1 MQEHSNKSVS
11 RVVDNNSNIQQT
23 QEEDIELVEPANTHY
38 KGIRL
43 AAIFVILLGLSFSIY
58 WVINYIVLD
67 QLTAPNHMVAF
78 STGLCF
84 ILEGAALIAYTFE
97 KRSLNRIKII
107 ILGLCVSLIAMLA
120 LIDNFTNCNCG
131 IDHLLHS
138 IQIGSNKIVV
148 MALNTAVAQLFIGV
162 IIILIPKGEEIWV
175 AITLHI
181 LTLLCFLIGFIS
193 FLGYSFEL
201 DILYRWYG
209 IQPMSLFSSIG
220 IVIITFSLWQIWHRE
235 IWFEHLYKYKEN
247 LRITVV
253 FSLIVFV
260 VAMISALAVF
270 SETIKRER
278 MIARETLVEDVGER
292 TYLLNKYIQ
301 QAESVANNI
310 HKNMTTLIENTNR
323 SISIE
328 ESVKLI
334 LTSSGVT
341 AFLWQDANKQ
351 KLLSYMQ
358 LISEPDLMVAL
369 PEQGK
374 LLLKNN
380 KLFMRF
386 EIPMDAKNYQIIT
399 AEWYQPL
406 LTELL
411 TLETS
416 LEKIGDIFLC
426 SLNDHKKANCYLSTN
441 DIIFTD
447 NLFTKDKDSLEIKNS
462 SGNIEIMAFSR
473 IGELNLWL
481 VMKKN
486 LTQTN
491 HYNKET
497 INRILFSIV
506 FSILLGVF
514 IQFWQVNPLLS
525 GLIKTRYDAFEA
537 KAKLVK
543 NEKALKEGLNIQAR
557 LNEEASKL
565 TLMTTALQ
573 TCSSLAE
580 AAEICVWYS
589 QKLLPDTNGIL
600 FLMLSSKSEL
610 ERISSWGTVQYKRY
624 IRAKDCW
631 AIREGGQHIV
641 NDPNQDM
648 ICDHVK
654 FENTKISPYF
664 CAPLFAQGEIM
675 GLLYIEFPKFSPS
688 EISINIVNLVN
699 HLSGSIALGLSN
711 IRLREDLLSQS
722 IHDPLTGLFNR
733 KYLDEVFNSNMSLAI
748 RKNLGLAVMMIDI
761 DHFKEINDKFG
772 HQAGDLVLQTVGK
785 LLQNQIR
792 LYNTACRFGGE
803 EFLIVM
809 VDILR
814 EDAIKRAEL
823 LRKIIEK
830 LDIVYHGELLPTI
843 TVSIGLSTFPE
854 NASNSQMLIE
864 LADKALYQAKDAGR
878 NRVEVSK

>member
-1 MQEHSNKSVS
+1 MDNLSQQSQEQN
-11 RVVDNNSNIQQT
+11 T
-23 QEEDIELVEPANTHY
+23 ELVEPTNTHF

-43 AAIFVILLGLSFSIY
+43 SAILIILLGLSCSVY
-58 WVINYIVLD
+58 WLINYIVLD
-67 QLTAPNHMVAF
+67 QLTVPGYMVAF

-84 ILEGAALIAYTFE
+84 ILEGIALIAYTVAIAS
-97 KRSLNRIKII
+97 RNRIRII
-107 ILGLCVSLIAMLA
+107 ILGSCISLVAILA
-120 LIDNFTNCNCG
+120 LIDNFTHCNCG
-131 IDHLLHS
+131 IDNLLYS
-138 IQIGSNKIVV
+138 ILIDSHAHHKIVV
-148 MALNTAVAQLFIGV
+148 MALNTAVAQLFIGF
-162 IIILIPKGEEIWV
+162 IIILIPKGDEIWV

-220 IVIITFSLWQIWHRE
+220 IVVITFSLWQIWHRE
-235 IWFEHLYKYKEN
+235 IWFENLYKYKEN

-260 VAMISALAVF
+260 VVMISALAVF

-278 MIARETLVEDVGER
+278 KIAREALVEDVGEK

-301 QAESVANNI
+301 QAERVASDVR
-310 HKNMTTLIENTNR
+310 KSMMMLVKEKTNK
-323 SISIE
+323 STSIE

-334 LTSSGVT
+334 LTSSGAT
-341 AFLWQDANKQ
+341 AFFWQDANNQ
-351 KLLSYMQ
+351 ELLSHMQ
-358 LISEPDLMVAL
+358 LTSEPELTVTL

-380 KLFMRF
+380 KLFIRF
-386 EIPMDAKNYQIIT
+386 DISMGDEIINV
-399 AEWYQPL
+399 EWYLPL
-406 LTELL
+406 LTEFL
-411 TLETS
+411 TFETGR
-416 LEKIGDIFLC
+416 EKIGDIFLC
-426 SLNDHKKANCYLSTN
+426 TLISNHKKTNCYLSAED
-441 DIIFTD
+441 DIFLD
-447 NLFTKDKDSLEIKNS
+447 NLLTKDKDSLEIKNS
-462 SGNIEIMAFSR
+462 VGNIEILAFSR
-473 IGELNLWL
+473 ISELNLWL

-486 LTQTN
+486 LSQTN
-491 HYNKET
+491 HYNRET
-497 INRILFSIV
+497 INRILLAIV
-506 FSILLGVF
+506 LSILLGVF

-525 GLIKTRYDAFEA
+525 GLITTRYDAFKA
-537 KAKLVK
+537 KAKLVE
-543 NEKALKEGLNIQAR
+543 NEKALKDGLNIQAR

-573 TCSSLAE
+573 TCASLAE

-589 QKLLPDTNGIL
+589 QKLLPNTNGLL
-600 FLMLSSKSEL
+600 FLILPSKSEL
-610 ERISSWGTVQYKRY
+610 ERISSWGTVQYKKY

-631 AIREGGQHIV
+631 AIREASQHIV
-641 NDPNQDM
+641 KDPNQDM
-648 ICDHVK
+648 ICEHVK
-654 FENTKISPYF
+654 FENTIISPYF
-664 CAPLFAQGEIM
+664 CSPLFAQGEIM
-675 GLLYIEFPKFSPS
+675 GLLYIEFPKFSASDIS
-688 EISINIVNLVN
+688 ENIINLIN
-699 HLSGSIALGLSN
+699 HLSSSMALALSN

-733 KYLDEVFNSNMSLAI
+733 KYLDEVFSSNMSLAI
-748 RKNLGLAVMMIDI
+748 RKNLGLSVMMIDI
-761 DHFKEINDKFG
+761 DHFKELNDKFG

-809 VDILR
+809 VDIMR

-823 LRKIIEK
+823 LREIIEK
-830 LDIVYHGELLPTI
+830 LEIVYHGELLPRV
-843 TVSIGLSTFPE
+843 TVSIGLASFPE
-854 NASNSQMLIE
+854 NANNSQMLIE
-864 LADKALYQAKDAGR
+864 LADKALYQAKASGR

>member
-1 MQEHSNKSVS
+1 M
-11 RVVDNNSNIQQT
+11 DNPNIQQT
-23 QEEDIELVEPANTHY
+23 QEESTELVEPANTNY

-43 AAIFVILLGLSFSIY
+43 SAIVVIFLGLSFSIY
-58 WVINYIVLD
+58 WLINYIVLD
-67 QLTAPNHMVAF
+67 QLTAPDHMVAF

-84 ILEGAALIAYTFE
+84 ILEGAALIAYTF
-97 KRSLNRIKII
+97 KKTYPNRVKII
-107 ILGLCVSLIAMLA
+107 ILGVCISLVALLA
-120 LIDNFTNCNCG
+120 LVDSFTICNCG
-131 IDHLLHS
+131 IDHLLYS
-138 IQIGSNKIVV
+138 IRGPNKIVV
-148 MALNTAVAQLFIGV
+148 MALNTAVAQLFIGI

-220 IVIITFSLWQIWHRE
+220 IVMVTFSLWQIWHRE
-235 IWFEHLYKYKEN
+235 IWFENLYKYKEN

-278 MIARETLVEDVGER
+278 KIAREALVEDVGEK

-301 QAESVANNI
+301 QAERVASDVR
-310 HKNMTTLIENTNR
+310 KSMMMLVKEKTNK
-323 SISIE
+323 STSIE

-334 LTSSGVT
+334 LTSSGAT
-341 AFLWQDANKQ
+341 AFLWQDANNQ
-351 KLLSYMQ
+351 KLLSYKQ
-358 LISEPDLMVAL
+358 LMSEPDLMVAL

-380 KLFMRF
+380 KLFIRF
-386 EIPMDAKNYQIIT
+386 DIPMGDQNNEIINV
-399 AEWYQPL
+399 EWYLPF

-411 TLETS
+411 TFENGI
-416 LEKIGDIFLC
+416 EKIEDIFLC
-426 SLNDHKKANCYLSTN
+426 TLGNHKKTNCYLTAES
-441 DIIFTD
+441 DILPD
-447 NLFTKDKDSLEIKNS
+447 NLLTKDKDSLEIKNS
-462 SGNIEIMAFSR
+462 VGNIEILAFSR
-473 IGELNLWL
+473 ISELNLWL
-481 VMKKN
+481 VMKRN

-491 HYNKET
+491 HYNRET
-497 INRILFSIV
+497 INRILLAIV

-525 GLIKTRYDAFEA
+525 GLIKTRYEAFKA
-537 KAKLVK
+537 KAKLVE
-543 NEKALKEGLNIQAR
+543 NEKALKEGLDIQAR

-573 TCSSLAE
+573 TCASLAE

-589 QKLLPDTNGIL
+589 QKLLPNTNGIL
-600 FLMLSSKSEL
+600 FLMLPSKSEL
-610 ERISSWGTVQYKRY
+610 ERISSWGTVQYKKY

-631 AIREGGQHIV
+631 AIREASQHIV
-641 NDPNQDM
+641 KDPNQDM
-648 ICDHVK
+648 ICEHVK
-654 FENTKISPYF
+654 FENTIISPYF
-664 CAPLFAQGEIM
+664 CAPLFAQGEMM
-675 GLLYIEFPKFSPS
+675 GLLYIEFPKFSAS
-688 EISINIVNLVN
+688 EISENIINLIN
-699 HLSGSIALGLSN
+699 HLSGSMALALSN
-711 IRLREDLLSQS
+711 ISLREDLLSQS

-748 RKNLGLAVMMIDI
+748 RKNLGLAVLMIDI

-809 VDILR
+809 VDIMR

-823 LRKIIEK
+823 LREIIEK
-830 LDIVYHGELLPTI
+830 LEIVYHGELLPRV
-843 TVSIGLSTFPE
+843 TVSIGLASFPE
-854 NASNSQMLIE
+854 NANNSQMLIE
-864 LADKALYQAKDAGR
+864 LADKALYQAKASGR